1 MCVKKLLSFLVIGVV
16 ALLPLSA
23 KALNIVG
30 NCEKDT
36 DCPEGTC
43 RSVCEIRVENN
54 TQTLNDFSGEFVFTP
69 SDKGEI
75 VSVTPGDGWTNN
87 TGNSANFMFT
97 STEGISDASFDLA
110 TVVLEVEE
118 GVTGCT
124 LTVSN
129 PSVGGEIDIEI
140 TTETEVDTG
149 ATLPIAILACGIGAV
164 AVIYVVS
171 KKNKKLY
178 KI

>member
-1 MCVKKLLSFLVIGVV
+1 MKKLLSFLVVGVV
-16 ALLPLSA
+16 ALLPLSVNA
-23 KALNIVG
+23 ATITG

-36 DCPEGTC
+36 DCPEGVC
-43 RSVCEIRVENN
+43 RSVCEIRVEGN
-54 TQTLNDFSGEFVFTP
+54 TQTLTEFSGDFVFTP
-69 SDKGEI
+69 ADGGKI

-87 TGNSANFMFT
+87 TGNSASFMFT
-97 STEGISDASFDLA
+97 SEGMSDANFDLA

-118 GVTGCT
+118 GIEGCN
-124 LTVSN
+124 LTVAN
-129 PSVGGEIDIEI
+129 PSVGGEIEIEI

-149 ATLPIAILACGIGAV
+149 ATLPIAILACGIGTV
-164 AVIYVVS
+164 AVIYIVS

>member
-1 MCVKKLLSFLVIGVV
+1 MKKLLSFLVIGVV
-16 ALLPLSA
+16 AALPLSA
-23 KALNIVG
+23 KALDIVG
-30 NCEKDT
+30 SCEKDT
-36 DCPEGTC
+36 NCPEGTC

-54 TQTLNDFSGEFVFTP
+54 TQTLNEFSGNFVFTP
-69 SDKGEI
+69 SDKGKI
-75 VSVTPGDGWTNN
+75 VSVTPGEGWRNN

-97 STEGISDASFDLA
+97 SVEGISDASFDLA
-110 TVVLEVEE
+110 TVVLEVEQ

-124 LTVSN
+124 LTIEN
-129 PSVGGEIDIEI
+129 PSVGGEIEIEI
-140 TTETEVDTG
+140 DTTTDVDTG
-149 ATLPIAILACGIGAV
+149 ATLPLAILACGVGAV